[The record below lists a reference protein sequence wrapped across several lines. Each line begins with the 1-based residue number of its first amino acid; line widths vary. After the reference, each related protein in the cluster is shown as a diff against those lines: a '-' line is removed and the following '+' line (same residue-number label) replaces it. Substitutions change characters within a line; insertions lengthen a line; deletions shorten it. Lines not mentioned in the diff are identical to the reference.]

1 MYNFINNNAQHYSY
15 ISTENTNCLIKS
27 LEITY
32 YIINNNKNNNY
43 NDDIH
48 ESSIIENLII
58 DKYSSFTFNSNTY
71 YGIENGNAH
80 KLSKVNN

>member
-58 DKYSSFTFNSNTY
+58 DKYSSFTLILILTM
-71 YGIENGNAH
+71 E
-80 KLSKVNN
+80 